1 MKRLA
6 FVVTLLNQLQTDPL
20 YSNTTLG
27 PRPPQQAIQES
38 LHYLNSLVQASQVA
52 EPLVANSLQSSTQQK
67 LSPTH
72 LGKRQPVSLT
82 KPHLCTKSTLP
93 TTHESQSKVTFATH
107 SLAST
112 VTPVHYRTGT
122 IMLQQM
128 MAIEEHQ
135 VLHFYVKKLIEKVN
149 CRWKEE
155 SSALIMGEPKHQ
167 VSCQQCSCLSLCIES
182 LYTIVPCYVCYWA
195 TVYQCTPL
203 PVISFSIK
211 PFLMWCWPP
220 AKHTCLM
227 HSGFAEILKVL
238 CAVHSSDKQLCKMSL
253 TPSDSFLAILVL

>member
-1 MKRLA
+1 MNLSVDPALMKRLD

-38 LHYLNSLVQASQVA
+38 LHYLNSLVQASQLA
-52 EPLVANSLQSSTQQK
+52 EANSLQSSTQQK

-72 LGKRQPVSLT
+72 LGRRQPVALT
-82 KPHLCTKSTLP
+82 KPHLCTRSIV
-93 TTHESQSKVTFATH
+93 TTAHESKSKVTFATH

-112 VTPVHYRTGT
+112 ATPVHYRTGT

-128 MAIEEHQ
+128 MANEEHQ
-135 VLHFYVKKLIEKVN
+135 VLHFYVKKLIERVN

-167 VSCQQCSCLSLCIES
+167 VSCQQCSC
-182 LYTIVPCYVCYWA
+182 
-195 TVYQCTPL
+195 
-203 PVISFSIK
+203 FS
-211 PFLMWCWPP
+211 
-220 AKHTCLM
+220 A
-227 HSGFAEILKVL
+227 SY
-238 CAVHSSDKQLCKMSL
+238 
-253 TPSDSFLAILVL
+253 